1 MLAHLVYKFVF
12 CLFLSNRVCQVSS
25 SNLAN
30 FFTLNN
36 QKEFRSSREV
46 EFSFSSLRSQTVILN
61 QALFFEFQMSI
72 STQFIPVFL
81 FVLKQPKKVGVNP
94 KNVKTNLSEH
104 ELLLEST
111 LCNLPWTLAH
121 NVLVLGDVAVSDIY
135 VSAI

>member
-12 CLFLSNRVCQVSS
+12 YSFLSNRVCQISS

-30 FFTLNN
+30 FFTLYN

-61 QALFFEFQMSI
+61 HALFFEFQLSI

-81 FVLKQPKKVGVNP
+81 FVLKQPKK
-94 KNVKTNLSEH
+94 LA
-104 ELLLEST
+104 ST
-111 LCNLPWTLAH
+111 RRMSKQICRSMNFSWNLPCVTYCGRLHITFFGLAKRRS
-121 NVLVLGDVAVSDIY
+121 GS
-135 VSAI
+135 S